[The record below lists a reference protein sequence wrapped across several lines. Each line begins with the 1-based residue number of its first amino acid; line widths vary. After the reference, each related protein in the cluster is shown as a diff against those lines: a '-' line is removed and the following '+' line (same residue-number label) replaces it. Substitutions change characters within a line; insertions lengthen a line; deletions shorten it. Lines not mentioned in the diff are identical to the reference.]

1 MQQAKFNGALRKRL
15 INEVRSKIS
24 SMGLDNAYESKSR
37 FQKTYA
43 CSMLLNEIR
52 FLVLDYTVAQ
62 LSDLLTQAS
71 GVAITTF
78 LNNPVALVREAATQA
93 ELFY

>member
-1 MQQAKFNGALRKRL
+1 
-15 INEVRSKIS
+15 
-24 SMGLDNAYESKSR
+24 MGLDNAYESKSR

-71 GVAITTF
+71 GVAITTNF
-78 LNNPVALVREAATQA
+78 SKNPVALVREAATQVV
-93 ELFY
+93 LF